1 MVALGVILTCLVQ
14 HLPKLMLLCGGGVAL
29 LGHSALNFLVVSG
42 VTGFAHPLVSLVV
55 AYAGKLV
62 NRGQS
67 LPSYLVVHIHIYDD
81 LIKGSDVSL
90 ILGSEL
96 LILEKH

>member
-1 MVALGVILTCLVQ
+1 MSSPASSQAHVVVW
-14 HLPKLMLLCGGGVAL
+14 GGVAL

-42 VTGFAHPLVSLVV
+42 VTGFALPLVSLVV

-67 LPSYLVVHIHIYDD
+67 LPSYLVVQIDSHQ
-81 LIKGSDVSL
+81 
-90 ILGSEL
+90 
-96 LILEKH
+96 